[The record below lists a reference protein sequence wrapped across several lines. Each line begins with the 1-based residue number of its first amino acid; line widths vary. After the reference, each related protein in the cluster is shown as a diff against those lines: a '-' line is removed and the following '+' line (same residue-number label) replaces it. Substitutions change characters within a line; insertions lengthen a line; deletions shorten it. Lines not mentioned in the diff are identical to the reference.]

1 MQMMRRRLLKRRRLL
16 LRRFS
21 DDVLMSTGRTL
32 GDNPLRKLGRE
43 PVVVGQQLAVVDD
56 DVTVAVDDNDV
67 VVVAD
72 AAAKADVVVDDVG
85 RLEVEVIVV
94 RSFEAARK

>member
-1 MQMMRRRLLKRRRLL
+1 MKRRRLL

-21 DDVLMSTGRTL
+21 DDVLMSAGRTL